1 MKYIKNPFI
10 EPSNL
15 PIVCVLNIVNNIQIN
30 LENSIKIFQL
40 RPTLRPPARFYIKIL
55 ASSLSHIIT
64 LGKYTLNTILFFN
77 VVQLKR

>member
-1 MKYIKNPFI
+1 MKYIKTPFI

-30 LENSIKIFQL
+30 LENSIKIFQ
-40 RPTLRPPARFYIKIL
+40 LRPPARFYIKIL